1 LKEAVAVR
9 FPRIPPFAG
18 REMTEAAA
26 FYDDLADRYHLI
38 FGDWDRAVRWQGEVL
53 ERLIRAEMG
62 PGPLSVLDCSAGIGT
77 QAIGLALRGY
87 TVHATDLSPRA
98 IERAR
103 READRFGVSM
113 TFGVADFRSL
123 SEQVAGAFDVVI
135 SCDNALPHLPSDED
149 LLLAAHNIR
158 SKMRDGGLF
167 LATMRDYDQVLR
179 VRPGATMPGVF
190 DTPEGRRIY
199 FQVWDWA
206 EDGRTYT
213 VHLFLIGESGG
224 AWETHHHETRYRAVL
239 REELAEILHQA
250 GFRDVVWQMPD
261 VSGYYQPAVKARRG

>member
-1 LKEAVAVR
+1 
-9 FPRIPPFAG
+9 
-18 REMTEAAA
+18 MTDAAA

-53 ERLIRAEMG
+53 EHLIRAEMG
-62 PGPLSVLDCSAGIGT
+62 PGTLSVLDCSAGIGT
-77 QAIGLALRGY
+77 QAIGLALRGGY
-87 TVHATDLSPRA
+87 TVHATDLSSRA

-135 SCDNALPHLPSDED
+135 SCDNALPHLLSDED

-158 SKMRDGGLF
+158 SKLRDGGLF
-167 LATMRDYDQVLR
+167 LATTRDYDRVLHE
-179 VRPGATMPGVF
+179 RPGATMPGVF

-206 EDGRTYT
+206 QDGRTYT

-224 AWETHHHETRYRAVL
+224 AWETYHHETRYRAVL
-239 REELAEILHQA
+239 REELAEILHQT
-250 GFRDVVWQMPD
+250 GFLDVAWQMPEE
-261 VSGYYQPAVKARRG
+261 SGYYQPVVKARGG